1 MTCKDCAHYDI
12 CVIVEHS
19 DTDYDHY
26 SEYGCEDFKN
36 KADFVEVVRC
46 KDCKHGR
53 PIDKTKSPEKY
64 FKDKCVVCECEGVV
78 GDEPMIYLPTHYC
91 SHGERKDTNG

>member
-1 MTCKDCAHYDI
+1 MSCKDCIHYDV

-46 KDCKHGR
+46 EKCKHYEAVKKHNDDFDGW
-53 PIDKTKSPEKY
+53 
-64 FKDKCVVCECEGVV
+64 CVLYDGLTCKN
-78 GDEPMIYLPTHYC
+78 DFC
-91 SHGERKDTNG
+91 SYGERRDEE